1 MKKILKRTLVILIY
15 IGLILVN
22 TKVYAVQ
29 TAKPAKDSV
38 RMRKE
43 ATTNSSVVETLSS
56 KDEVTILSKENNWYK
71 VEYKKDGKTYS
82 GYIRED
88 MLKVNEETDENS
100 DENVVANNEVNSSN
114 IIENTQ
120 INGDNT
126 TINNEVSNETQNDNE
141 VAQFSENEES
151 SKTTSAESELSS
163 DKTKIQKGYSAKA
176 SGILEIK
183 LLPTINSESISKIEA
198 DTEFTVTEVMNKWS
212 YIETNEQEGWILTS
226 KLEGTMANNDV
237 AVNSQEQNNENESKN
252 ENEAENQAQS
262 NPEEALSQV
271 ENVQT
276 TGTSVEKQEENASTE
291 KETES
296 KNEAKNETKTKYVNA
311 ETLNI
316 REKANSTAKVIGQ
329 LDLNAKVT
337 LLETVDSTWSK
348 IQANGVT
355 GYVSSKFLSDTKTA
369 VTSRSGD
376 TSRESQETEKNQS
389 QNQENSSSKQSNQAT
404 SSSQDTKQE
413 SQKSNDT
420 STANTSTS
428 SKSGSSV
435 VEYAKQYL
443 GCKYVSGGT
452 SPSGFDCSGFTTYVF
467 KHFGIS
473 LSRTSG
479 AQASN
484 GTKVERSN
492 LQAGDILIFNDS
504 SNSKVG
510 HVGIYI
516 GGNQFIHAAN
526 PQKGVIISSLSES
539 YYSARYVGARRVL

>member
-1 MKKILKRTLVILIY
+1 MGKILKRTIVILIY
-15 IGLILVN
+15 IGLILIN
-22 TKVYAVQ
+22 ARVYAVQ
-29 TAKPAKDSV
+29 TAKPAKDNV

-56 KDEVTILSKENNWYK
+56 KEEVTVLAKENNWYK

-88 MLKVNEETDENS
+88 MLKKDETDTEASSENS
-100 DENVVANNEVNSSN
+100 EANNGEQSVEKEVEATGS
-114 IIENTQ
+114 ENTL
-120 INGDNT
+120 T
-126 TINNEVSNETQNDNE
+126 
-141 VAQFSENEES
+141 
-151 SKTTSAESELSS
+151 S
-163 DKTKIQKGYSAKA
+163 DKIEIQKGYTAKTSVELA
-176 SGILEIK
+176 IK

-198 DTEFTVTEVMNKWS
+198 GAEYTVAEVMNKWS
-212 YIETNEQEGWILTS
+212 YIESNEHEGWILTS
-226 KLEGTMANNDV
+226 KLEASIANDV
-237 AVNSQEQNNENESKN
+237 AIDKKEQNNENITQPNSEKTPSQTEST
-252 ENEAENQAQS
+252 E
-262 NPEEALSQV
+262 
-271 ENVQT
+271 T
-276 TGTSVEKQEENASTE
+276 TEKSVEEQKETTSTE
-291 KETES
+291 TENKTKTKSET
-296 KNEAKNETKTKYVNA
+296 KNEAKTKYVNV

-329 LDLNAKVT
+329 LDLNTKVT
-337 LLETVDSTWSK
+337 LLESVDSTWGK
-348 IQANGVT
+348 IQANGIT
-355 GYVSSKFLSDTKTA
+355 GYVSSKFLSDSKTA
-369 VTSRSGD
+369 VTSRSGA
-376 TSRESQETEKNQS
+376 TSRESQEAEKNQS
-389 QNQENSSSKQSNQAT
+389 QNTENSSNKQSEQVT
-404 SSSQDTKQE
+404 SSSQETKQE
-413 SQKSNDT
+413 SAKSNDKSTENKSTSSSSTSNT
-420 STANTSTS
+420 STTS

-473 LSRTSG
+473 LSRTSS

-492 LQAGDILIFNDS
+492 LQAGDILIFNDY

-526 PQKGVIISSLSES
+526 SQKGVIISSLSES